1 MINRK
6 TRKKITLAALL
17 LTLSL
22 TYILCIA
29 VPLNAFAADSSL
41 AVTTDISADVL
52 AETLAGEGV
61 TVTNAQLN
69 PACSTSAVG
78 TFTGGTDVVG
88 FDAGIILST
97 GDANFVVGENISN
110 STTAEN
116 NGGNDSDLD
125 SLGVGTSNDTCY
137 LTFDVV
143 SDGGAISFQYVLS
156 SDEYEEYIDYPDIF
170 GLFYA
175 EVDDEGNII
184 GDYQNMAWI
193 PGTSD
198 PVSIG
203 TINQNE
209 NTEYYISN
217 CGDALGTVPF
227 AMDGLTRVMNVS
239 QELTSGV
246 TYRIKLAIGD
256 ISDTSVDSNVF
267 IKAGSVSGTTAQTG
281 ELNPGGK
288 NEDDP
293 DTIEVTIYR
302 TNGSDGSVSADW
314 EALDEGGNI
323 VATGTVIFG
332 DGETEKIITVP
343 KTTVTVRL
351 INPSGGV
358 TIGSEET
365 PLADLPQVAS
375 KDDAT
380 LTDLTVSEG
389 TLAPIF
395 DKETTEY
402 VVEVANAI
410 ESMTVTPT
418 ATSSKATITVN
429 GQSVNSGSTSQPIA
443 LNVGENTVT
452 VEVTA
457 EDGTTVISYTIL
469 VTRAAKDT
477 DDNEQVAE
485 GTVDINGIIIDDNG
499 QPIPNLTV
507 ELHSDVQVV
516 VTNENG
522 EFKFKD
528 VSLSTHEL
536 IIKDSDGNILKTF
549 SLVIHTGDDFN
560 WDKTNDVTID
570 ISKSINVVALEI
582 TIKIGEGEDISIVN
596 ITSIENPNTGD
607 AYDQILFA
615 LCILLIS
622 SVSSLSII
630 NKIKSLYHK

>member
-1 MINRK
+1 M
-6 TRKKITLAALL
+6 
-17 LTLSL
+17 
-22 TYILCIA
+22 
-29 VPLNAFAADSSL
+29 PLNAFAADSSL
-41 AVTTDISADVL
+41 AVTTDISAQAL

-69 PACSTSAVG
+69 PACNTSAIG
-78 TFTGGTDVVG
+78 TFTGGGDAVG
-88 FDAGIILST
+88 FDSGIILST
-97 GDANFVVGENISN
+97 GDANLVVGENSN
-110 STTAEN
+110 DDDTSSDN

-125 SLGVGTSNDTCY
+125 ALGVGTSNDTCY

-156 SDEYEEYIDYPDIF
+156 SDEYEEFIDYPDIF

-227 AMDGLTRVMNVS
+227 TMDGLTRVMNVS
-239 QELTSGV
+239 QELTLGT

-256 ISDTSVDSNVF
+256 ISDTSFDSNVF
-267 IKAGSVSGTTAQTG
+267 IKAGSVVGTKAEIG

-288 NEDDP
+288 NDDS

-365 PLADLPQVAS
+365 PLADLPQIAS
-375 KDDAT
+375 KDDAS
-380 LTDLTVSEG
+380 LSDLSTSEG
-389 TLAPIF
+389 TLTPTF
-395 DKETTEY
+395 NKDVKEY
-402 VVEVANAI
+402 ALSVENTI
-410 ESMTVTPT
+410 ESIILTPT

-429 GQSVNSGSTSQPIA
+429 GQSVNSGSASQAIA
-443 LNVGENTVT
+443 LDVGENIVT

-457 EDGTTVISYTIL
+457 EDGTTIISYTVL
-469 VTRAAKDT
+469 VTRDAEET
-477 DDNEQVAE
+477 GDNEQVAE
-485 GTVDINGIIIDDNG
+485 GTVVINGIIIDDNG

-516 VTNENG
+516 VTNETG
-522 EFKFKD
+522 EFKFTD
-528 VSLSTHEL
+528 VTLSTHEL
-536 IIKDSDGNILKTF
+536 IIKDSDGNILKTIN
-549 SLVIHTGDDFN
+549 LVIHTGDAFD
-560 WDKTNDVTID
+560 WDNTNDMTID

-582 TIKIGEGEDISIVN
+582 TIQIGEDEDVSIVN
-596 ITSIENPNTGD
+596 ITTIENPNTGD
-607 AYDQILFA
+607 ASDQILFA
-615 LCILLIS
+615 LSMLLIS
-622 SVSSLSII
+622 SVSSLLII
-630 NKIKSLYHK
+630 KKIKTLYHK